1 MRFSVK
7 NRCPHPA
14 VISGDSRS
22 PATGILQEGG
32 ILSVTVT
39 PDSGYILDTL
49 AVTDSRG
56 NQADR
61 QGRRRPGPQ
70 GPRDAGAGRRDA
82 DEFPEKIERI

>member
-1 MRFSVK
+1 MRFSVE

-39 PDSGYILDTL
+39 PDSGYVLDTL
-49 AVTDSRG
+49 AVTGSRG
-56 NQADR
+56 NAVKLTGKGGGVLDPRGLATRAQA
-61 QGRRRPGPQ
+61 
-70 GPRDAGAGRRDA
+70 A
-82 DEFPEKIERI
+82 EMLMNFLKK